1 MAGPCSW
8 MARLYNR
15 ISPKGSEQS
24 TRDRQAVSNM
34 PSSPSSF
41 YYNELNRTLSEQSF
55 GLAGYEVA
63 RQQSAHEATAT
74 VTLLEGSSVNVSL
87 NVRGY
92 RLDGGQ
98 TYESIEELLQS
109 ISPMYLQKR
118 QDAIISRLQG
128 LQ

>member
-1 MAGPCSW
+1 
-8 MARLYNR
+8 
-15 ISPKGSEQS
+15 
-24 TRDRQAVSNM
+24 M